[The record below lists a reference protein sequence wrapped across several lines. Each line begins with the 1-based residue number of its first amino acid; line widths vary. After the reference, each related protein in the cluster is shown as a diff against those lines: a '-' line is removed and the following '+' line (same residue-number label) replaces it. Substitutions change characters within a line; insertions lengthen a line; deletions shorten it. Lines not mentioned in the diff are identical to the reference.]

1 MMALRLNIDEIL
13 KNFNFNKEAK
23 IKLQHNTGNK
33 VRILPF
39 RAKFEEI
46 YISNFKSIAGELSR
60 IITSKKL
67 KDIYTADSICENI
80 INNIEIKYEDKD
92 IFRDLVKTL
101 FFNKFN
107 ELEIFHPI
115 IHNYIPLQNTEHR
128 KIASFL
134 YSVLVNEEIKQVVMQ
149 TYDYKPKNI
158 MLSLILESLPE
169 LSNEETIQDENYI
182 NYLPFVQTVFT
193 EDLKFMLSN
202 KKLYVEYFEE
212 FIKYYFFFYVSQI
225 SRKLNQ
231 MFNSDIS
238 RPDPLFFTLEGEKIS
253 KSRTSYGIGWNLL
266 SGNIAN
272 LFSHAICL
280 ELLNHTIENSS
291 LKLSYVNIAQIIEK
305 MNAEEKQCFRSDID
319 RLLSLY
325 KEHIQDIEWESFNL
339 NYLHYEDDCLNKIY
353 ELLHAIEYQF
363 AKSVGNRKSANQ
375 KYSKWFEDFCRK
387 NFLKSHG
394 PLGFT
399 LTLSQEYLILI
410 TRLCINNREKIGLK
424 NLFLEFERRGLFL
437 DSDSRDSVI
446 QLFDKLNIL
455 EKKSDSGDAQYVK
468 AIL

>member
-1 MMALRLNIDEIL
+1 MFLRLNIDEIL

-33 VRILPF
+33 IRILPF

-46 YISNFKSIAGELSR
+46 YIANFKSVTGELSR
-60 IITSKKL
+60 IITSRKL
-67 KDIYTADSICENI
+67 KDSYTADSICNHITKNI
-80 INNIEIKYEDKD
+80 NIENEDED
-92 IFRDLVKTL
+92 VFRDLVKEL

-115 IHNYIPLQNTEHR
+115 IYNYVTLQNTEHK

-134 YSVLVNEEIKQVVMQ
+134 NSVLVNEEIKHVVMQ

-158 MLSLILESLPE
+158 MLGLILESLPE
-169 LSNEETIQDENYI
+169 LLCEEIVQDENYI
-182 NYLPFVQTVFT
+182 NYLPFVQTVFI

-202 KKLYVEYFEE
+202 EKLYVEYFEE

-225 SRKLNQ
+225 SLKLNQ

-253 KSRTSYGIGWNLL
+253 KSRTSYGVGWNLL

-280 ELLNHTIENSS
+280 EFLNHTVESFPI
-291 LKLSYVNIAQIIEK
+291 KLSYVNIAEIVKK
-305 MNAEEKQCFRSDID
+305 MNTDEKQCLQNDID
-319 RLLSLY
+319 QLLSLY
-325 KEHIQDIEWESFNL
+325 KDHIQDIDWESFNL
-339 NYLHYEDDCLNKIY
+339 NYIYYDDDCLNKIY
-353 ELLHAIEYQF
+353 ELLRAIEYQF
-363 AKSVGNRKSANQ
+363 ARSIGNRKSANQ

-399 LTLSQEYLILI
+399 LSLTQEYLILI
-410 TRLCINNREKIGLK
+410 TRLCMNNKDKIGLK
-424 NLFLEFERRGLFL
+424 SLFLEYERRGLFL
-437 DSDSRDSVI
+437 DSDSKDAVI

-468 AIL
+468 AVL